1 MFLVTFPA
9 SECHCLWLVCTDLH
23 CLVNRNTCE
32 RLAHGHC
39 KTVGRTCK
47 LYIISQWTIATLC
60 YIFYI
65 FPPHHMQW
73 VHQTEM
79 TSEPVQKKV
88 SDLAISRMLL
98 LRCKHTQFT
107 QYISQEINTLTTIT
121 AVLNSHLDDRFL
133 EQLYATTLSDAL
145 IIESVLIT
153 L

>member
-1 MFLVTFPA
+1 
-9 SECHCLWLVCTDLH
+9 
-23 CLVNRNTCE
+23 
-32 RLAHGHC
+32 
-39 KTVGRTCK
+39 
-47 LYIISQWTIATLC
+47 
-60 YIFYI
+60 
-65 FPPHHMQW
+65 
-73 VHQTEM
+73 M